1 MLHFVDAWFDCSSTT
16 NVLKENDKVLQA
28 CVAVIVS
35 AQVLKW
41 MGSSLKSRTFA
52 IIQQLAS
59 GHLLTCISIREASQ
73 KKRFRTFSYTEHPT
87 RQPSQFL
94 EEASLSIITFTY
106 VLVVLHVL
114 VFAFLRVLPSFSS
127 HPAIS
132 WSSSVFLLIFPSN
145 LFDHEP
151 CSSFSLLLVRLFSRP
166 YMSMPD
172 FLLPFFVNLPIHCQY
187 SHSLLGKRVDFV
199 YLYVIVIVQRDIATD
214 FLIVWTLD
222 Y

>member
-1 MLHFVDAWFDCSSTT
+1 MIKYC
-16 NVLKENDKVLQA
+16 KYVLQELLA
-28 CVAVIVS
+28 RRIWNEWAAVWS
-35 AQVLKW
+35 QAA
-41 MGSSLKSRTFA
+41 RTFA

-73 KKRFRTFSYTEHPT
+73 KKRFRTFSYTEHAT

-187 SHSLLGKRVDFV
+187 SHYWGREGTLSICMLLLLFSE
-199 YLYVIVIVQRDIATD
+199 ISPQISS
-214 FLIVWTLD
+214 
-222 Y
+222 